1 MYEDNDMR
9 PVYSP
14 EIVDWCDDGE
24 YQNSYSDDYDD
35 YDYDDYDAGTREPII
50 IIPCPPLPGCS
61 PQQCRPCPP
70 SQCRP
75 CPPSQ
80 CRPCPPSQCRP
91 CPPSQCRPCPPSQC
105 RPCPPSQCL
114 PNCAP

>member
-1 MYEDNDMR
+1 MYDENNTG
-9 PVYSP
+9 PFYSP
-14 EIVDWCDDGE
+14 EIVDWCEDC
-24 YQNSYSDDYDD
+24 DD
-35 YDYDDYDAGTREPII
+35 YDYQDSYSEDFDDNGDRQPVI
-50 IIPCPPLPGCS
+50 IIPCPPLPACS

-91 CPPSQCRPCPPSQC
+91 
-105 RPCPPSQCL
+105 
-114 PNCAP
+114 